1 MARIPRW
8 LVVMVAL
15 VLVVG
20 MLATAQAQPPDR
32 GPGRPGGGFR
42 VGITQLLQN
51 EAVQKE
57 LKLGEE
63 QINQLK
69 DIRDEMRKSEG
80 RPTPEKLAEIEKQV
94 KDILEPE
101 QLKRLEEIRLQFDLR
116 MQGVRAL
123 SEGDLAEKLGIT
135 DEQKEKLNKIGEE
148 SRAKIG
154 EAFPRPEGGDR
165 PQLTDEQRA
174 ARMTKMQELRKEA
187 YEQAIKVLTP
197 EQKEKLDGMTG
208 KEFKIDMQG
217 MMGGMRGPGQGRG
230 ERGRDRQPGQD
241 LPHSSSSPRIRRP
254 VIIDARDDSRVV
266 SGFLAGSGCR
276 RRLTRAVGEESRLR
290 VLGQRFTS
298 NRGEPGDRAQANYRG
313 LDPSSRLR
321 AAQNAGHTH

>member
-51 EAVQKE
+51 EAIQRE

-94 KDILEPE
+94 KDVLEPE
-101 QLKRLEEIRLQFDLR
+101 QLKRLEEIRLQLDLR

-123 SEGDLAEKLGIT
+123 SEGALAEKLGIT
-135 DEQKEKLNKIGEE
+135 DEQKAKLNKIGEE

-217 MMGGMRGPGQGRG
+217 MMGGMRGPGRGDRGQGRQ
-230 ERGRDRQPGQD
+230 RG
-241 LPHSSSSPRIRRP
+241 
-254 VIIDARDDSRVV
+254 
-266 SGFLAGSGCR
+266 
-276 RRLTRAVGEESRLR
+276 
-290 VLGQRFTS
+290 
-298 NRGEPGDRAQANYRG
+298 
-313 LDPSSRLR
+313 
-321 AAQNAGHTH
+321 QNQQNQ

>member
-1 MARIPRW
+1 
-8 LVVMVAL
+8 MVAL

-20 MLATAQAQPPDR
+20 MLATAQAQPPERGQNQGRPR
-32 GPGRPGGGFR
+32 GPGMGGGF
-42 VGITQLLQN
+42 GMLGLLQI

-101 QLKRLEEIRLQFDLR
+101 QLKRMEQIELQARLRFA
-116 MQGVRAL
+116 GVRAL
-123 SEGDLAEKLGIT
+123 VDEALAEKLGIT

-174 ARMTKMQELRKEA
+174 ARMTKMQELRNEA

-217 MMGGMRGPGQGRG
+217 MMGGRGGPGQGRG
-230 ERGRDRQPGQD
+230 ERGRDRQPGKD
-241 LPHSSSSPRIRRP
+241 TPPK
-254 VIIDARDDSRVV
+254 
-266 SGFLAGSGCR
+266 
-276 RRLTRAVGEESRLR
+276 
-290 VLGQRFTS
+290 
-298 NRGEPGDRAQANYRG
+298 
-313 LDPSSRLR
+313 
-321 AAQNAGHTH
+321 

>member
-1 MARIPRW
+1 
-8 LVVMVAL
+8 MVAL

-32 GPGRPGGGFR
+32 GPGRPSGGFR

-51 EAVQKE
+51 EAIQKE

-101 QLKRLEEIRLQFDLR
+101 QLKRLEEIRLQLNLR

-123 SEGDLAEKLGIT
+123 SEGDLAEKLGVT
-135 DEQKEKLNKIGEE
+135 DEQKEQLNKISEE

-217 MMGGMRGPGQGRG
+217 MMGGMRGPGRG
-230 ERGRDRQPGQD
+230 DRGRDRQPGKD
-241 LPHSSSSPRIRRP
+241 SPP
-254 VIIDARDDSRVV
+254 
-266 SGFLAGSGCR
+266 
-276 RRLTRAVGEESRLR
+276 
-290 VLGQRFTS
+290 Q
-298 NRGEPGDRAQANYRG
+298 Q
-313 LDPSSRLR
+313 
-321 AAQNAGHTH
+321 

>member
-1 MARIPRW
+1 
-8 LVVMVAL
+8 MVAL
-15 VLVVG
+15 VLVAG
-20 MLATAQAQPPDR
+20 MFVTAQAQPPER

-42 VGITQLLQN
+42 VGITQILQN

-69 DIRDEMRKSEG
+69 DIRDEMSKSEG

-101 QLKRLEEIRLQFDLR
+101 QLKRLEEIRLQLSLR
-116 MQGVRAL
+116 MQGVRAM

-135 DEQKEKLNKIGEE
+135 DTQKEQLKKIGEE
-148 SRAKIG
+148 SQAKIR
-154 EAFPRPEGGDR
+154 EAFPRPEGDQR
-165 PQLTDEQRA
+165 PQQTDEQRA
-174 ARMTKMQELRKEA
+174 ARMTKMQELRNEA

-197 EQKEKLDGMTG
+197 EQKVKLDGMTG

-217 MMGGMRGPGQGRG
+217 MMGGRGGPGQRPPRG

-241 LPHSSSSPRIRRP
+241 TP
-254 VIIDARDDSRVV
+254 AK
-266 SGFLAGSGCR
+266 
-276 RRLTRAVGEESRLR
+276 
-290 VLGQRFTS
+290 
-298 NRGEPGDRAQANYRG
+298 
-313 LDPSSRLR
+313 
-321 AAQNAGHTH
+321 